1 MDSAFEEMEN
11 VDYDEKDVEDVAS
24 VVCAAGIQ
32 SVRRS
37 KLQSENSHQYENVS
51 H

>member
-1 MDSAFEEMEN
+1 MDGTFEEMEN
-11 VDYDEKDVEDVAS
+11 VEYDEKDVEDVAS

-37 KLQSENSHQYENVS
+37 KLQSENSRQYENVS